1 METYERYKQA
11 IDTWEFHGTE
21 HYYRC
26 MCSELITD
34 GAKWLCDSFECYW
47 LVDLLAGMIKNK
59 GLTEYFMVAT
69 ITVTKGDEWNKAEI
83 KITDGNYKELAKQSV
98 PATDMPEGEYAL
110 WIANG
115 KDLIMYLNT
124 EH

>member
-21 HYYRC
+21 CYYKT
-26 MCSELITD
+26 MSGALITD

-47 LVDLLAGMIKNK
+47 LVDLLTGLIKNK
-59 GLTEYFMVAT
+59 GLTEYFMVAK
-69 ITVTKGDEWNKAEI
+69 ITVTKGENVNQAHI
-83 KITDGNYKELAKQSV
+83 SITDGNYKELTSLFV
-98 PATDMPEGEYAL
+98 DATDMPEGEYTL